1 MKQDKAR
8 ELIKDTFENPFD
20 KERYTWFLKNLFP
33 DKIEFRNKVYT
44 GNYIKEAFRNY
55 IRKYEQIGKFE
66 DAEGNTI
73 DLLAVEL
80 LRGQSIERAR
90 TSQRN
95 FIAQYLK
102 NKNHREGALVAF
114 YSEGSDDWRFSLIKM
129 EYSLEKKK
137 DELTPAKRFSFLV
150 GKDEK
155 SHTAQ
160 KQLTAL
166 LTMQS
171 VPLMQEIEASFNI
184 ETVTKEFFE
193 KYKQLFLD
201 LHEHIEKQIAKS
213 KPLRDELESKNIDA
227 ASFTKKLL
235 GQIVFL
241 YFLQKKGWL
250 GVPKNENWGKG
261 DKRFLRSLLDNATE
275 QKENFFTDYLVYLFY
290 EALAKENRGGSD
302 SSYYKRLDCRI
313 PFLNGGLFEADYDW
327 ENITVDI
334 PNKFFTNRN
343 ITKEGD
349 SGDGILDVFD
359 RYNFTVKE
367 DEPLDKEVA
376 VDPEMLG
383 KVFENLLTVKD
394 RKSKGAFYTP
404 REIVHYMCQESLIAY
419 LDTELN
425 GQPTSFVKMGDE
437 QTQLFGNDGKQG
449 QLHLMAAVDAEI
461 IVPKKDIETFIRE
474 GIAAIENDA
483 RVESKGEETSSY
495 SYQLPES
502 IRNHAKEIDKALA
515 DIRICDPAIG
525 SGAFPVGMMN
535 EIVKAREILSVY
547 LRDAKQKDRT
557 AYELKRHAIQEC
569 IYGVDIDHSAIDI
582 AKLRLWLSLVVDEED
597 FHKIKPL
604 PNLDYKIV
612 EGNSLDNIVVKD
624 LFASATFTEIE
635 KLKEKFFVETNH
647 TEKVK
652 LRKQISKLISEMTG
666 NENHFD
672 YEIYFSEVFK
682 AREKSKRGF
691 DIIIG
696 NPPYGAKFTD
706 AEKKD
711 LRERYPET
719 QFKIDSYSLFLL
731 KSMKLMKTYGI
742 CYYIIP
748 NTLLDN
754 YFEEKVREKLLV
766 KNTIIEIVDL
776 HDSVF
781 EAAVVHS
788 MIFGFQNFQ
797 QEKYIIKIG
806 GDNQLFGSL
815 SFIPKSYFQSQEK
828 FTFSFRNYRYQKL
841 IDKLELNSTSLE
853 KVLNVKDGIDTG
865 NNKKYIKEKRENKN
879 WKPVIGGKDIDRYV
893 ILSHKYILHGDHLA
907 NPRRPEVFE
916 QEKLIVRETGDRI
929 IATYDDNHHYALS
942 TLYSM
947 NLIDKN
953 FSLKYLLGLLNSK
966 VFHFLMTL
974 IAFDKTKGAFTKTR
988 IFHYYK
994 LPIKSKGVNQKPF
1007 ISIVDKI
1014 LEAKK
1019 QNPEANTSS
1028 RERQLDIMV
1037 YHLYNLTYD
1046 EAKIIDATL
1055 NEEEWEKYKL

>member
-201 LHEHIEKQIAKS
+201 LHEHIEKQIAKA

-349 SGDGILDVFD
+349 TGDGILDVFD

-461 IVPKKDIETFIRE
+461 VVPKKDIETFIRE

-612 EGNSLDNIVVKD
+612 EANSLIG
-624 LFASATFTEIE
+624 FAFKSPRYDTALKNLENLKAQYFSTTEI
-635 KLKEKFFVETNH
+635 KEKDR
-647 TEKVK
+647 
-652 LRKQISKLISEMTG
+652 LRKQIKREIQPLYDSSSKTFGYKID
-666 NENHFD
+666 FD
-672 YEIYFSEVFK
+672 FELAFSEVFHK
-682 AREKSKRGF
+682 KKGF
-691 DIIIG
+691 DIVIG
-696 NPPYGAKFTD
+696 NPPYGETIKENKEYFSNFFTCTEGKYEIFKYFIEKGLRLLNKNGCLTYITPD
-706 AEKKD
+706 TWLNLGNFTKLRKLIIENHSIFKMSRPLYNVFSSATVDTNIFLLGKHKASEQRFFIVESNLVVETPTVLLVNEDYSIRLKAENPIINKIESSSHELGDDFEIWQGLIAYGSKSQKRIWSSEKK
-711 LRERYPET
+711 ET
-719 QFKIDSYSLFLL
+719 QFH
-731 KSMKLMKTYGI
+731 
-742 CYYIIP
+742 
-748 NTLLDN
+748 
-754 YFEEKVREKLLV
+754 RKLL
-766 KNTIIEIVDL
+766 
-776 HDSVF
+776 
-781 EAAVVHS
+781 
-788 MIFGFQNFQ
+788 
-797 QEKYIIKIG
+797 YG
-806 GDNQLFGSL
+806 GDIGKYFINWSGEYLKYGNWLHRPRPSYIYDKPKILVQRIRNPQL
-815 SFIPKSYFQSQEK
+815 
-828 FTFSFRNYRYQKL
+828 
-841 IDKLELNSTSLE
+841 
-853 KVLNVKDGIDTG
+853 
-865 NNKKYIKEKRENKN
+865 KN
-879 WKPVIGGKDIDRYV
+879 
-893 ILSHKYILHGDHLA
+893 
-907 NPRRPEVFE
+907 
-916 QEKLIVRETGDRI
+916 RI
-929 IATYDDNHHYALS
+929 IAALDE
-942 TLYSM
+942 
-947 NLIDKN
+947 DKFIN
-953 FSLKYLLGLLNSK
+953 GTGSSNIVENK
-966 VFHFLMTL
+966 
-974 IAFDKTKGAFTKTR
+974 
-988 IFHYYK
+988 
-994 LPIKSKGVNQKPF
+994 KSKYDLKFILAVINSELINFWFKNYFNDVNIKPEQLRKIPIINGEINQKPF
-1007 ISIVDKI
+1007 ISIVDK
-1014 LEAKK
+1014 LMSAKSDDTK
-1019 QNPEANTSS
+1019 ANTSS

-1037 YHLYNLTYD
+1037 YHLYNLTYE

-1055 NEEEWEKYKL
+1055 SEEEWEKYKL

>member
-250 GVPKNENWGKG
+250 GVPKQGKFSEGVKNYMRLLLNEAIENGK
-261 DKRFLRSLLDNATE
+261 T
-275 QKENFFTDYLVYLFY
+275 FFSQYLVYLFY
-290 EALAKENRGGSD
+290 EALAKEHNDEGTEH
-302 SSYYKRLDCRI
+302 YFKKLKCRI

-349 SGDGILDVFD
+349 TGDGILDVFD

-449 QLHLMAAVDAEI
+449 QLLLMAAVDAEI
-461 IVPKKDIETFIRE
+461 VVPKKDIETFIRE

-612 EGNSLDNIVVKD
+612 EANSLIG
-624 LFASATFTEIE
+624 FAFKSPRYDTALKNLENLKAQYFSTTEI
-635 KLKEKFFVETNH
+635 KEKDR
-647 TEKVK
+647 
-652 LRKQISKLISEMTG
+652 LRKQIKREIQPLYDSSSKTFGYKID
-666 NENHFD
+666 FD
-672 YEIYFSEVFK
+672 FELAFSEVFHK
-682 AREKSKRGF
+682 KKGF
-691 DIIIG
+691 DIVIG
-696 NPPYGAKFTD
+696 NPPYGETIKENKEYFSNFFTCTEGKYEIFKYFIEKGLRLLNKNGCLTYITPD
-706 AEKKD
+706 TWLNLGNFTKLRKLIIENHSIFKMSRPLYNVFSSATVDTNIFLLGKHKANEQRFFIVESNLVVETPTVLLVNEDYSIRLKAENPIINKIESSSHELGDDFEIWQGLIAYGSKSQKRIWSSEKK
-711 LRERYPET
+711 ET
-719 QFKIDSYSLFLL
+719 QFH
-731 KSMKLMKTYGI
+731 
-742 CYYIIP
+742 
-748 NTLLDN
+748 
-754 YFEEKVREKLLV
+754 RKLL
-766 KNTIIEIVDL
+766 
-776 HDSVF
+776 
-781 EAAVVHS
+781 
-788 MIFGFQNFQ
+788 
-797 QEKYIIKIG
+797 YG
-806 GDNQLFGSL
+806 GDIGKYFINWSGEYLKYGNWLHRPRPSYIYDKPKILVQRIRNPQL
-815 SFIPKSYFQSQEK
+815 
-828 FTFSFRNYRYQKL
+828 
-841 IDKLELNSTSLE
+841 
-853 KVLNVKDGIDTG
+853 
-865 NNKKYIKEKRENKN
+865 KN
-879 WKPVIGGKDIDRYV
+879 
-893 ILSHKYILHGDHLA
+893 
-907 NPRRPEVFE
+907 
-916 QEKLIVRETGDRI
+916 RI
-929 IATYDDNHHYALS
+929 IAALDE
-942 TLYSM
+942 
-947 NLIDKN
+947 DKYIN
-953 FSLKYLLGLLNSK
+953 GTGSSNIVENK
-966 VFHFLMTL
+966 
-974 IAFDKTKGAFTKTR
+974 
-988 IFHYYK
+988 
-994 LPIKSKGVNQKPF
+994 KSKYDLKFILAVINSELINFWFKNYFNDVNIKPEQLRKIPIINGEINQKPF
-1007 ISIVDKI
+1007 ISIVDK
-1014 LEAKK
+1014 LMSAKSDDTK
-1019 QNPEANTSS
+1019 ANTSS

-1037 YHLYNLTYD
+1037 YHLYNLTYE

-1055 NEEEWEKYKL
+1055 SEEEWEKYKL

>member
-461 IVPKKDIETFIRE
+461 VVPKKDIETFIRE

-612 EGNSLDNIVVKD
+612 EANSLIG
-624 LFASATFTEIE
+624 FAFKSPRYDTALKNLENLKAQYFSTTEI
-635 KLKEKFFVETNH
+635 KEKDR
-647 TEKVK
+647 
-652 LRKQISKLISEMTG
+652 LRKQIKREIQPLYDSSSKTFGYKID
-666 NENHFD
+666 FD
-672 YEIYFSEVFK
+672 FELAFSEVFHK
-682 AREKSKRGF
+682 KKGF
-691 DIIIG
+691 DIVIG
-696 NPPYGAKFTD
+696 NPPYGETIKENKEYFSNFFTCTEGKYEIFKYFIEKGLRLLNKNGCLTYITPD
-706 AEKKD
+706 TWLNLGNFTKLRKLIIENHSIFKMSRPLYNVFSSATVDTNIFLLGKHKANEQRFFIVESNLVVETPTVLLVNEDYSIRLKAENPIINKIESSSHELGDDFEIWQGLIAYGSKSQKRIWSSEKK
-711 LRERYPET
+711 ET
-719 QFKIDSYSLFLL
+719 QFH
-731 KSMKLMKTYGI
+731 
-742 CYYIIP
+742 
-748 NTLLDN
+748 
-754 YFEEKVREKLLV
+754 RKLL
-766 KNTIIEIVDL
+766 
-776 HDSVF
+776 
-781 EAAVVHS
+781 
-788 MIFGFQNFQ
+788 
-797 QEKYIIKIG
+797 YG
-806 GDNQLFGSL
+806 GDIGKYFINWSGEYLKYGNWLHRPRPSYIYDKPKILVQRIRNPQL
-815 SFIPKSYFQSQEK
+815 
-828 FTFSFRNYRYQKL
+828 
-841 IDKLELNSTSLE
+841 
-853 KVLNVKDGIDTG
+853 
-865 NNKKYIKEKRENKN
+865 KN
-879 WKPVIGGKDIDRYV
+879 
-893 ILSHKYILHGDHLA
+893 
-907 NPRRPEVFE
+907 
-916 QEKLIVRETGDRI
+916 RI
-929 IATYDDNHHYALS
+929 IAALDE
-942 TLYSM
+942 
-947 NLIDKN
+947 DKYIN
-953 FSLKYLLGLLNSK
+953 GTGSSNIVENK
-966 VFHFLMTL
+966 
-974 IAFDKTKGAFTKTR
+974 
-988 IFHYYK
+988 
-994 LPIKSKGVNQKPF
+994 KSKYDLKFILAVINSELINFWFKNYFNDVNIKPEQLRKIPIINGEINQKPF
-1007 ISIVDKI
+1007 ISIVDK
-1014 LEAKK
+1014 LMSAKSYDTK
-1019 QNPEANTSS
+1019 ANTSS

-1037 YHLYNLTYD
+1037 YHLYNLTYE

-1055 NEEEWEKYKL
+1055 SEEEWEKYKL

>member
-612 EGNSLDNIVVKD
+612 EANSLIG
-624 LFASATFTEIE
+624 FAFKSPRYDTALKNLENLKAQYFSTTEI
-635 KLKEKFFVETNH
+635 KEKDR
-647 TEKVK
+647 
-652 LRKQISKLISEMTG
+652 LRKQIKREIQPLYDSSSKTFGYKID
-666 NENHFD
+666 FD
-672 YEIYFSEVFK
+672 FELAFSEVFHK
-682 AREKSKRGF
+682 KKGF
-691 DIIIG
+691 DIVIG
-696 NPPYGAKFTD
+696 NPPYGETIKENKEYFSNFFTCTEGKYEIFKYFIEKGLRLLNKNGCLTYITPD
-706 AEKKD
+706 TWLNLGNFTKLRKLIIENHSIFKMSRPLYNVFSSATVDTNIFLLGKHKANEQRFFIVESNLVVETPTVLLVNEDYSIRLKAENPIINKIESSSHELGDDFEIWQGLIAYGSKSQKRIWSSEKK
-711 LRERYPET
+711 ET
-719 QFKIDSYSLFLL
+719 QFH
-731 KSMKLMKTYGI
+731 
-742 CYYIIP
+742 
-748 NTLLDN
+748 
-754 YFEEKVREKLLV
+754 RKLL
-766 KNTIIEIVDL
+766 
-776 HDSVF
+776 
-781 EAAVVHS
+781 
-788 MIFGFQNFQ
+788 
-797 QEKYIIKIG
+797 YG
-806 GDNQLFGSL
+806 GDIGKYFINWSGEYLKYGNWLHRPRPSYIYDKPKILVQRIRNPQL
-815 SFIPKSYFQSQEK
+815 
-828 FTFSFRNYRYQKL
+828 
-841 IDKLELNSTSLE
+841 
-853 KVLNVKDGIDTG
+853 
-865 NNKKYIKEKRENKN
+865 KN
-879 WKPVIGGKDIDRYV
+879 
-893 ILSHKYILHGDHLA
+893 
-907 NPRRPEVFE
+907 
-916 QEKLIVRETGDRI
+916 RI
-929 IATYDDNHHYALS
+929 IAALDE
-942 TLYSM
+942 
-947 NLIDKN
+947 DKYIN
-953 FSLKYLLGLLNSK
+953 GTGSSNIVENK
-966 VFHFLMTL
+966 
-974 IAFDKTKGAFTKTR
+974 
-988 IFHYYK
+988 
-994 LPIKSKGVNQKPF
+994 KSKYDLKFILAVINSELINFWFKNYFNDVNIKPEQLRKIPIINGEINQKPF
-1007 ISIVDKI
+1007 ISIVDK
-1014 LEAKK
+1014 LMSAKSYDTK
-1019 QNPEANTSS
+1019 ANTSS

-1037 YHLYNLTYD
+1037 YHLYNLTYE

-1055 NEEEWEKYKL
+1055 SEEEWEKYKL